1 MRNTKMNYF
10 SGDNERTD
18 KYIRISRQDAEKNF
32 VLYFHRKNDDSD
44 KTAPEDAIQK
54 LENGE
59 YDAGLVEGLRL
70 VAALWHGMHTGCF
83 ILSDEQNLALW
94 RWVVAA
100 VFVCEMLDT
109 NGTVEVKNE
118 QGEPEEVAVY
128 SGEHGGIVIYPW
140 SERFSLAN
148 HIEGLAYEMFPANK
162 APEMAA
168 AIYRSMIDISPVTGI
183 DMSEEGLK
191 GMSLLHDSFIETL
204 KTEGVPAAPVAH

>member
-18 KYIRISRQDAEKNF
+18 KYIRISRQEAEKNF

-128 SGEHGGIVIYPW
+128 SGDHGGIVIYPW

-148 HIEGLAYEMFPANK
+148 HVEGLAYEMFPANK

-183 DMSEEGLK
+183 NMSEEGLK

-204 KTEGVPAAPVAH
+204 KTEGIPAAPVAH

>member
-18 KYIRISRQDAEKNF
+18 KYIRISRQEAEKNF

-118 QGEPEEVAVY
+118 QGESEEVAVY

-148 HIEGLAYEMFPANK
+148 HVEGLAYEMFPANK

-204 KTEGVPAAPVAH
+204 KTEGIPAAPVAH

>member
-18 KYIRISRQDAEKNF
+18 KYIRISRQEAEKNF